1 MVCIGSKALQ
11 SGRYRTHTNHN
22 LIEEEYPQMAGDRM
36 NHITDNQA
44 GGRRS
49 NNNPKGS
56 KNRRPGKEQHHGGG
70 GGGGDKYSSYQQSS
84 SVVRKQVDP
93 ETEKYFSEIANLFE
107 GAEIEERNVIC
118 GNALE
123 ETRGKELELATDYI
137 ISHNLQA
144 LLEGADL
151 DQLCGFLQN
160 AAKVFPLI
168 AMDRS
173 GSHVTETALKALA
186 VHLQDNDM
194 YAIIEETLTKICQVI
209 VVKPV
214 DVMCDRYGSHV
225 LRSLLCLCK
234 GVPLDSSK
242 EFHVTKSSTV
252 LAERFN
258 TKETKDVVNSTQH
271 QRGFPDLLK
280 FLVTRMIECAKK
292 DIATLRADQC
302 SSLVMQTAL
311 KLLVGEDKELMNIIP
326 IILAC
331 HGENTGEEG
340 NLIQNVAVRKTLD
353 LLNDNAFSHLMEVI
367 LEVAPET
374 LYNEILAKFFSN
386 RLFEVS
392 STHLGSFVIQSL
404 VSAAKTQ
411 DQMDLIWKELGG
423 KFRELLGLGR
433 SGVVAS
439 IIAASQKLHTNERK
453 CSEALAAAV
462 CSTSESSNCIVP
474 RLLFLES
481 YFSSEDKS
489 NWKWGKDDKMNV
501 LGCLMLQTVFKFPS
515 GFIQQYVTSILSM
528 ETNHVL
534 EAAKDAG
541 GGRVIDCFLSS
552 NVSAKQTRRFI
563 YKLREHFGE
572 LAMRPSGSF
581 IVEKCFAASN
591 LSLRETIASELLAVR
606 PDLSKTKQGPHLLRK
621 LDIDGYATRPDQW
634 KSRQESKQTAYREFY
649 DAFGSTK
656 KTKKSSETFV
666 GESSSRLSPPRSVK
680 KMRIEVDQFFAS
692 AGTSQPSGSSNFP
705 GLEASM
711 AKLGFSGFK
720 RHHSRGEERGGGNK
734 FRKVSVDGNSMKRES
749 KEWNRNKKRK
759 GGEDLR
765 A

>member
-11 SGRYRTHTNHN
+11 SGRHKAHN
-22 LIEEEYPQMAGDRM
+22 NNNLVEEDYPQMPGDRM
-36 NHITDNQA
+36 NHLSNNQG

-49 NNNPKGS
+49 NNTKGS

-70 GGGGDKYSSYQQSS
+70 GGNNFAPPPANRKNDKYSSNQQSS
-84 SVVRKQVDP
+84 SVLRKQVDP
-93 ETEKYFSEIANLFE
+93 ETAKYFSEIANIFE

-123 ETRGKELELATDYI
+123 ETRGKELELSTDYI

-151 DQLCGFLQN
+151 DQLCGFLHN
-160 AAKVFPLI
+160 SAKVFPLI

-173 GSHVTETALKALA
+173 GSHVAETALKALA

-225 LRSLLCLCK
+225 IRSLLCLCK
-234 GVPLDSSK
+234 GVPLHSSQ

-252 LAERFN
+252 LAERFH
-258 TKETKDVVNSTQH
+258 TKETKYVGNSTQH

-292 DIATLRADQC
+292 DIATLRVDQC

-311 KLLVGEDKELMNIIP
+311 KLLVGEDKELINIIT

-353 LLNDNAFSHLMEVI
+353 LLNDKAFSHLMEVI

-374 LYNEILAKFFSN
+374 LYNEILAKIFSN

-404 VSAAKTQ
+404 VSSAKTQ

-423 KFRELLGLGR
+423 KFRDLLELGR

-439 IIAASQKLHTNERK
+439 IVAASQKLLTNERK

-489 NWKWGKDDKMNV
+489 IWKWGKDEKMHV
-501 LGCLMLQTVFKFPS
+501 LGCLMLQTVFKFPIVCYIS
-515 GFIQQYVTSILSM
+515 FSFSSCLLFGLSIL
-528 ETNHVL
+528 L
-534 EAAKDAG
+534 
-541 GGRVIDCFLSS
+541 F
-552 NVSAKQTRRFI
+552 
-563 YKLREHFGE
+563 
-572 LAMRPSGSF
+572 SGASF
-581 IVEKCFAASN
+581 I
-591 LSLRETIASELLAVR
+591 L
-606 PDLSKTKQGPHLLRK
+606 
-621 LDIDGYATRPDQW
+621 
-634 KSRQESKQTAYREFY
+634 
-649 DAFGSTK
+649 
-656 KTKKSSETFV
+656 
-666 GESSSRLSPPRSVK
+666 
-680 KMRIEVDQFFAS
+680 
-692 AGTSQPSGSSNFP
+692 
-705 GLEASM
+705 
-711 AKLGFSGFK
+711 
-720 RHHSRGEERGGGNK
+720 
-734 FRKVSVDGNSMKRES
+734 
-749 KEWNRNKKRK
+749 
-759 GGEDLR
+759 
-765 A
+765 